1 MVLAKEQWADK
12 GKPLAYKL
20 EGQRAFDEQETEK
33 LVKRWCAWERL
44 KVAVGSWGS
53 DISKVNMISNI

>member
-20 EGQRAFDEQETEK
+20 EGQRTFDEQETEK
-33 LVKRWCAWERL
+33 QLKRWCTWERL
-44 KVAVGSWGS
+44 KVAVGSWGQ
-53 DISKVNMISNI
+53 ILVK